1 MFRANRN
8 GGKEVSDTRPGL
20 VSRFREVSCD
30 LLVHLHG
37 KRTRKIFARS
47 REVKSTWWT
56 SLVSSCAAFS
66 ASLSKK
72 SELAFGDGGI
82 LKFMLLVVTL

>member
-8 GGKEVSDTRPGL
+8 GGKELSDTRPGL
-20 VSRFREVSCD
+20 VSRFREVACD

-47 REVKSTWWT
+47 GESTWWT